1 MFRNYLK
8 IAFRNMSKHKMFTSM
23 NILSLSIG
31 LALCILT
38 IITVKFHLGFDDYH
52 QENSQIYRV
61 VTDFNYPEGAK
72 HSAGIPSPIGEAL
85 RTDYPAINKIGLLR
99 GFDDIQI
106 DVQENGQ
113 TTERFRENG
122 KIAFAEPSFFEIF
135 NYKAINGDPI
145 NTLLAPNM
153 AVITEKYAKKY
164 FRDKNPI
171 GKTIILDNRQG
182 VKVVGLL
189 KDIPENTDFRYE
201 VFISYKTLDTFSPE
215 FLDNWSIVNS
225 STFCFLKFSPN
236 QDVAAFN
243 ESLVRFV
250 KKYHGANRK
259 EYNHKLQPLNDV
271 HFNPNYGGYA
281 DKTLLW
287 ALLSIGVF
295 LLLIACCNFI
305 NLVTAQSFKR
315 AKEIGVRKVFGGTQQ
330 TIFWQFIAETAF
342 TVILSVVLSVVIIK
356 LLIPSLNEIILSQLS
371 FNIFQDLNLLL
382 LLIALTLI
390 MIVLAGFYPAV
401 VLSGFSPILALKGKV
416 VEKSSGK
423 ISIRKGLVIFQF
435 TISQLLILGTL
446 VIALQ
451 INHIRNT
458 DLGFEKENIVLIP
471 IPSQS
476 EEKLQSL
483 KKQLQAITQ
492 IKDVSFSIAP
502 PASAFNN
509 FNTFHFYGENTI
521 DGTQIFARHADSDY
535 LKTYNLHLV
544 AGRNLAESDTVKEY
558 LVNEAFLKTNNIDNP
573 EEVIGK
579 LLEVNSRRY
588 PIVGVVKNFHLQSA
602 HKAIKP
608 CFITSNA
615 QMYRYA
621 GIKINM
627 ADSKQLIPTI
637 KKTWNTVFPESVF
650 EYDYLDNQI
659 SNFYIVEDT
668 ILKLINFF
676 TAIAIVLSCL
686 GIYGLIS
693 YIVNQRKKEIAIR
706 KISGASVFR
715 ILWLFFDDFFRLI
728 ALAFAI
734 AAPIAWFG
742 MSAWLQDFSLRIELG
757 FELFVMTLFLMV
769 ILTII
774 VISYQSTKAA
784 INKPINALKAE

>member
-52 QENSQIYRV
+52 QEKSQIYRI
-61 VTDFNYPEGAK
+61 VTDFNYPEGIK
-72 HSAGIPSPIGEAL
+72 HSPGIPSPIGEAL
-85 RTDYPAINKIGLLR
+85 RTDYPTIKKVGLLR
-99 GFDDIQI
+99 GFDNIQI
-106 DVQENGQ
+106 DIQENGQ

-122 KIAFAEPSFFEIF
+122 KIAFAEPSFFEILS
-135 NYKAINGDPI
+135 YEAINGDPI

-189 KDIPENTDFRYE
+189 KDIPENTDIRYE

-215 FLDNWSIVNS
+215 YLDNWSIVNS
-225 STFCFLKFSPN
+225 STFCFLKFPPN
-236 QDVAAFN
+236 QDIAAFN
-243 ESLVRFV
+243 ESFTRFV

-259 EYNHKLQPLNDV
+259 EYNHKIQPLNDI
-271 HFNPNYGGYA
+271 HFNSNYNGYA

-287 ALLSIGVF
+287 ALLSIGIF

-315 AKEIGVRKVFGGTQQ
+315 AKEIGVRKVFGGTQK

-342 TVILSVVLSVVIIK
+342 TVIISVILSVVIVK

-371 FNIFQDLNLLL
+371 FNIFQDPNLLVL
-382 LLIALTLI
+382 LVALTII
-390 MIVLAGFYPAV
+390 MIALAGFYPAV

-458 DLGFEKENIVLIP
+458 DMGFEKENIVLIP
-471 IPSQS
+471 IPPQS
-476 EEKLQSL
+476 AEKLSSL

-492 IKDVSFSIAP
+492 VKDVSFSIAP

-521 DGTQIFARHADSDY
+521 DGTQIFARHADNDY
-535 LKTYNLHLV
+535 LKTYNLQLI
-544 AGRNLAESDTVKEY
+544 AGRNLAESDTVREY
-558 LVNEAFLKTNNIDNP
+558 LVNEAFLKTNNIDKP

-602 HKAIKP
+602 HKAIKS
-608 CFITSNA
+608 CFITSNT
-615 QMYRYA
+615 QMYRYV
-621 GIKINM
+621 GVKINM

-637 KKTWNTVFPESVF
+637 KKTWNTVFPEAVF

-659 SNFYIVEDT
+659 SNFYIIEDT

-728 ALAFAI
+728 AMAFAI

-769 ILTII
+769 ILTVI

-784 INKPINALKAE
+784 VNKPINALKAE

>member
-8 IAFRNMSKHKMFTSM
+8 VAFRNMSKHKMFTAM

-31 LALCILT
+31 LALFILT
-38 IITVKFHLGFDDYH
+38 VITVKFHSSFDDYH
-52 QENSQIYRV
+52 QEKSQIYRV

-72 HSAGIPSPIGEAL
+72 HSPGIPLPIGEAI
-85 RTDYPAINKIGLLR
+85 RTDYPAIKKVGLLR
-99 GFDDIQI
+99 GFDNIQI

-135 NYKAINGDPI
+135 SYPAINGDPAK
-145 NTLLAPNM
+145 TLLAPNM

-182 VKVVGLL
+182 VKIVGLL
-189 KDIPENTDFRYE
+189 KDIPENTDIRYE
-201 VFISYKTLDTFSPE
+201 IFISYKTLDTFSPE
-215 FLDNWSIVNS
+215 YLDNWSIVNS
-225 STFCFLKFSPN
+225 STFCFLKFPQN
-236 QDVAAFN
+236 QDLTAFN
-243 ESLVRFV
+243 ESFIRFV
-250 KKYHGANRK
+250 KKYHGASRK
-259 EYNHKLQPLNDV
+259 EYNHKIQPLSDI
-271 HFNPNYGGYA
+271 HFNANYGGYA
-281 DKTLLW
+281 DRTLLW
-287 ALLSIGVF
+287 ALLSIGIF

-330 TIFWQFIAETAF
+330 TIFWQFMAETAF
-342 TVILSVVLSVVIIK
+342 TVIISIILSVVIVK

-382 LLIALTLI
+382 LLIALTFV
-390 MIVLAGFYPAV
+390 MIALAGFYPAV

-446 VIALQ
+446 VVALQ

-458 DLGFEKENIVLIP
+458 DLGFGQENIVLIP
-471 IPSQS
+471 IPPQS
-476 EEKLQSL
+476 GEKLSAL

-492 IKDVSFSIAP
+492 VKDVSFSIAP
-502 PASAFNN
+502 PASAFND
-509 FNTFHFYGENTI
+509 FNTFHFYGENPI
-521 DGTQIFARHADSDY
+521 DGAQIFARHADNDY
-535 LKTYNLHLV
+535 LKTYNLQLI
-544 AGRNLAESDTVKEY
+544 AGRNLAESDTAREY
-558 LVNEAFLKTNNIDNP
+558 LVNEAFLKTNNIDKP

-588 PIVGVVKNFHLQSA
+588 PIVGVVKNFYLQSA

-608 CFITSNA
+608 CFITSNV

-637 KKTWNTVFPESVF
+637 KKTWNTVFPEVVF

-693 YIVNQRKKEIAIR
+693 YTVNQRKKEIAIR

-728 ALAFAI
+728 AMAFAI

-757 FELFVMTLFLMV
+757 FGLFVMTLLLMV
-769 ILTII
+769 ILTVI

-784 INKPINALKAE
+784 VNKPINALKAE